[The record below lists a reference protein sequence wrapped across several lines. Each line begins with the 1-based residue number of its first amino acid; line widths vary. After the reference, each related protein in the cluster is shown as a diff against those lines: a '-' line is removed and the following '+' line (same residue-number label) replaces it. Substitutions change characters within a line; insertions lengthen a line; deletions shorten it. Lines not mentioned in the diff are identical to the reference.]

1 MSRKLI
7 VLSLILFS
15 FLLTGCSQSNTEIS
29 EDQSKELDVKL
40 YRCDLPLN
48 ECKDKW
54 KDSLAGEWK
63 LLISEN
69 PKGKNGLM
77 SFSNDA
83 DVASIL
89 SIDKQLTSSP
99 DNLVIDRKKWII
111 IVSEPNNQKCL
122 NRKIYDITLDLTYHD
137 YESKDKWYVEEYL
150 KTHRI
155 GQMRSY
161 LEWLENPKIKLQP
174 GDIVNL
180 RFLWT
185 IEFKWTSS
193 PLMDRI
199 PLHYVSKCDDTETSF
214 EILHNAVE
222 YNSKHNE
229 LRLFYWFNQVVEE
242 MTTGDIGGVYNDI
255 DSLMAKVT
263 YEFDQRYGKNSEWTF
278 LLNHLVNN
286 SILSQYKKDYI
297 TMIFFDWL
305 FQLSPSDKK
314 TFVNKYGNFPSS
326 TYEFS
331 IDNIRNSY
339 KPWFFFKNFFITHI
353 FKELPILTTLCPIGP
368 DGDPLDAYIIGMNVV
383 NDLTVQGSMKEFYS
397 EYLFKGCN
405 LYYQ

>member
-1 MSRKLI
+1 
-7 VLSLILFS
+7 
-15 FLLTGCSQSNTEIS
+15 
-29 EDQSKELDVKL
+29 
-40 YRCDLPLN
+40 
-48 ECKDKW
+48 
-54 KDSLAGEWK
+54 
-63 LLISEN
+63 
-69 PKGKNGLM
+69 
-77 SFSNDA
+77 
-83 DVASIL
+83 
-89 SIDKQLTSSP
+89 
-99 DNLVIDRKKWII
+99 
-111 IVSEPNNQKCL
+111 
-122 NRKIYDITLDLTYHD
+122 
-137 YESKDKWYVEEYL
+137 
-150 KTHRI
+150 
-155 GQMRSY
+155 MRSY